1 MRFLTF
7 IFVFQILASCNE
19 TQPSS
24 KSGTTNAIQVSNQPA
39 ITNPADARNW
49 CQNQFTDAVPINA
62 DTSNMGRRFFLLG
75 EGIHRVAVQL
85 GNMTSSFLIR
95 KAGEK
100 STELFTSDNFPLCLS
115 KRENFNMAENGTFF
129 KYDNHKGVEYSTEVQ
144 VSPEGL
150 FVVLTFPPDVTYGLN
165 VHRCVGCR

>member
-1 MRFLTF
+1 MRFLIV
-7 IFVFQILASCNE
+7 IFLFQIIAGCNE
-19 TQPSS
+19 TQQSS
-24 KSGTTNAIQVSNQPA
+24 KSGAPDVIQLSNLPA
-39 ITNPADARNW
+39 VTNPADARNW

-100 STELFTSDNFPLCLS
+100 SAELFTSDNFPLCLS

-144 VSPEGL
+144 VSSEGL

-165 VHRCVGCR
+165 VHRCMGCR